1 MNAGGTLADE
11 TAGILKKIVNSTT
24 ETTRLVGD
32 ISKVCS
38 KEEGNMKVIVS
49 GIENIDSVVS
59 NNAASSEESAA
70 VSEELL
76 AMVENLEGQIQEY
89 QLK

>member
-1 MNAGGTLADE
+1 MTK
-11 TAGILKKIVNSTT
+11 IL
-24 ETTRLVGD
+24 
-32 ISKVCS
+32 
-38 KEEGNMKVIVS
+38 S
-49 GIENIDSVVS
+49 GYT